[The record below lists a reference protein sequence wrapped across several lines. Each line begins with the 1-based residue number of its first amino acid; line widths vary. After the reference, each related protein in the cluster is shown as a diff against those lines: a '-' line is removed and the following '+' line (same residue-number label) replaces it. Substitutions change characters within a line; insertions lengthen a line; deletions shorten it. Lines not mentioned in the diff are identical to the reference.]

1 MPQVTPTEETPR
13 PCRVLVVE
21 DQPHAAR
28 HLAQAVDHATDLHLV
43 GVAGTLEQ
51 GLALLERTQPRVVL
65 VDLGLPDGSGLDLI
79 RVASRVAWPCDSI
92 VISVFAD
99 DRHVVGAIE
108 AGAIG
113 YLQKATRSAEVAR
126 AIDDAL
132 AGGSPIS
139 PGVARR
145 ILRRVARGEPA
156 QRKPCAVPLSS
167 REHEV
172 LQLVSEGLQRREIAE
187 ALGIAIGTVGNH
199 IHSIY
204 RKLQVASNT
213 GAVSAAR
220 RLGLL

>member
-1 MPQVTPTEETPR
+1 MLHPSSTETP
-13 PCRVLVVE
+13 PQLSRVLVVE

-28 HLAQAVDHATDLHLV
+28 HIVRAVDRARGLRV
-43 GVAGTLEQ
+43 AGVAGTLEQ
-51 GLALLERTQPRVVL
+51 GLTMLERTQPRVVL
-65 VDLGLPDGSGLDLI
+65 VDLGLPDGSGIDLI
-79 RVASRVAWPCDSI
+79 RAASSVGWPCDSI

-99 DRHVVGAIE
+99 DRNVVGAIE

-113 YLQKATRSAEVAR
+113 YLQKATKTADIAR

-145 ILRRVARGEPA
+145 VLRRFARGGAATP
-156 QRKPCAVPLSS
+156 KPGPGPLTP
-167 REHEV
+167 REQEV
-172 LQLVSEGLQRREIAE
+172 LHLVAEGLQRREIAE

-199 IHSIY
+199 VHSIY

-220 RLGLL
+220 RHGLL

>member
-1 MPQVTPTEETPR
+1 MRHQNPMKKSPR
-13 PCRVLVVE
+13 QCRVLVVE

-28 HLAQAVDHATDLHLV
+28 HLARAVDDANGLRLV
-43 GVAGTLEQ
+43 GVAATLEQ
-51 GLALLERTQPRVVL
+51 GLTLLERTQPRVVL
-65 VDLGLPDGSGLDLI
+65 VDLGLPDGNGIELI
-79 RVASRVAWPCDSI
+79 RVASGVDWPCDSI
-92 VISVFAD
+92 VVSVFAD
-99 DRHVVGAIE
+99 DRHIVGAIL

-113 YLQKATRSAEVAR
+113 YLQKATRAVEVAR

-145 ILRRVARGEPA
+145 LLRRVAQGGPA
-156 QRKPCAVPLSS
+156 QQKPCAVPLSA

-172 LQLVSEGLQRREIAE
+172 LQLVSEGMQRREIAE

-199 IHSIY
+199 INSIY

-213 GAVSAAR
+213 GAVSTAR